1 MTAASRG
8 SVSVIEMPLP
18 PPELAAHVA
27 ACSAGGD
34 PVALYLEHG
43 AALAESLVSHF
54 PEDVDLEGRRV
65 LDFGC
70 GSGRFLR
77 HLVNAGTGA
86 TFDATDIDGPCI
98 DWLSAHLPAPH
109 AAFRNQP
116 APPLQR
122 PDGHYALIYATSV
135 FSHLTDTWAAWLCEL
150 HRLLADDGVLIAS
163 VIDEAGGPD
172 FGEDPWDDERIGM
185 LVLGPGRPWAAGGP
199 MVLHSEWWIRAH
211 WGRAFDVVAFHP
223 GRGTVFGQA
232 VVVLRKR
239 AGAERGAGGRPG
251 TRGRDEAGADRPT
264 PELLER
270 VEPDEP
276 REVSALTHAV
286 RRAAEEN
293 LVLNARHD
301 EYSIAYTK
309 EAACRAE
316 LEAEN
321 AELRLRLA
329 QSTAQLAAAGRA
341 SQAALIVMRA
351 LGGRARMLGRG
362 CRQFFESAG

>member
-1 MTAASRG
+1 
-8 SVSVIEMPLP
+8 VIEMPPP
-18 PPELAAHVA
+18 PPELAAYVA
-27 ACSAGGD
+27 ACSDGD

-43 AALAESLVSHF
+43 AALAERLVSHF
-54 PEDVDLEGRRV
+54 PDDLDLDGRRV

-86 TFDATDIDGPCI
+86 TFEGADIDAACV
-98 DWLSAHLPAPH
+98 DWLSEHLPAPH
-109 AAFRNQP
+109 VAFRNTP
-116 APPLQR
+116 TPPLDR

-135 FSHLTDTWAAWLCEL
+135 FSHLTGTWAAWMCEL
-150 HRLLADDGVLIAS
+150 HRVLEDDGVLVAS

-172 FGEDPWDDERIGM
+172 FGEEPWDEERIGM
-185 LVLGPGRPWAAGGP
+185 LVLGPGRPWIAGGP
-199 MVLHSEWWIRAH
+199 MVLHSEWWVRAH

-232 VVVLRKR
+232 VVVMRKR
-239 AGAERGAGGRPG
+239 VGSASPI
-251 TRGRDEAGADRPT
+251 
-264 PELLER
+264 PELLGR

-276 REVSALTHAV
+276 REISALIHGL
-286 RRAAEEN
+286 RRATEEN
-293 LVLNARHD
+293 VVLNTRHD
-301 EYSIAYTK
+301 EYSRAYSA
-309 EAACRAE
+309 EATRRTE
-316 LEAEN
+316 LEAQI

-329 QSTAQLAAAGRA
+329 QSTAELAAAGRA
-341 SQAALIVMRA
+341 PQAALILMRA